1 MYNRK
6 PLPAVRVPSS
16 TSNLGAGFD
25 FVGLA
30 LDIWLHAQ
38 IVDGEGPTIYTG
50 ALAGFDP
57 ANDYTAKALS
67 GSIPHDLH
75 LEVGSDI
82 PVSRGLGSSAAAIVA
97 GLSLAQLLRQGEVDK
112 ALVFNGATE
121 QEGHP
126 DNAGPA
132 VYGGLFLHAGF
143 PKQLAFHDDLG
154 VALAVPEQILS
165 TKEARGVLPTHL
177 SRAAAIAQASSSAAL
192 LLGLTQGD
200 GDLIRHGMLD
210 NLAVPVRKSMIDGYD
225 EAVQAGTDAGA
236 YGVTISGAG
245 STLVAISARSS
256 AATVAEAMA
265 ATLTKL
271 GNPAEARHPDV
282 VKTGV
287 EVVSGNG

>member
-1 MYNRK
+1 M
-6 PLPAVRVPSS
+6 PAVRIPSS

-38 IVDGEGPTIYTG
+38 IVEGGGPTVYLG
-50 ALAGFDP
+50 ALDGFDSED
-57 ANDYTAKALS
+57 DYTVKALK
-67 GSIPHDLH
+67 GLIPDGHH
-75 LEVGSDI
+75 LEVKSDI

-97 GLSLAQLLRQGEVDK
+97 GLSLAQLLSVGEVNRD
-112 ALVFNGATE
+112 AVFESATR

-143 PKQLAFHDDLG
+143 PQRLTFHEELG
-154 VALAVPEQILS
+154 VALGIPDQILS

-177 SRAAAIAQASSSAAL
+177 PREEAIAQASSSAAL

-200 GDLIRHGMLD
+200 GDLIRHGMID
-210 NLAVPVRKSMIDGYD
+210 SIAVPKRRSMIKGYD
-225 EAVQAGTDAGA
+225 DAVKAGFEAGA

-245 STLVAISARSS
+245 STLVAVCARASAPD
-256 AATVAEAMA
+256 VADALA
-265 ATLTKL
+265 STLTDR
-271 GNPAEARHPDV
+271 GNPATALNPAV
-282 VKTGV
+282 VNTGL
-287 EVVSGNG
+287 EILRR